1 MFDVFIA
8 LVLVVA
14 VIIYG
19 VLFYRAVLD
28 CRRGFPNSIDDI
40 DKVKDRYRDR
50 YYL

>member
-1 MFDVFIA
+1 MFDVLIG

-14 VIIYG
+14 VTIYG

-28 CRRGFPNSIDDI
+28 CRKGFPNSIDNI

>member
-1 MFDVFIA
+1 MFDVLIG

-19 VLFYRAVLD
+19 ALFYRAVLD
-28 CRRGFPNSIDDI
+28 CRRGFPNSVDNI

>member
-19 VLFYRAVLD
+19 ALFYRAVLD
-28 CRRGFPNSIDDI
+28 CRRGFPNSIDNI
-40 DKVKDRYRDR
+40 DKVKNRYLDR